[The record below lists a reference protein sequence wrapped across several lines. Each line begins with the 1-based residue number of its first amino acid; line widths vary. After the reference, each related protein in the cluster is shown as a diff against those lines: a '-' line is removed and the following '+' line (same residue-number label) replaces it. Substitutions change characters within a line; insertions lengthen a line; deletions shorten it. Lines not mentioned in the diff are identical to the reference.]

1 MSAASLVIFNLE
13 SVPSLS
19 LGFLTS
25 IPPIWCSIPQSGSVC
40 GFLVSRLEYT
50 LSRSGAVSFSVPYTW
65 RHVMSVGS
73 TTGSS
78 LWLRV
83 GLSGFPLESS
93 HFPPWN

>member
-19 LGFLTS
+19 LGFLT
-25 IPPIWCSIPQSGSVC
+25 SIPQSGSVC